1 MGDRCKCK
9 SSYYKCNEFSEDIRT
24 EIFTN
29 LWQLTTWDQRTT
41 FVANTV
47 VVSEPKKRR
56 DPETENKRRLNTLKY
71 NLWNQNRLLPV
82 CKTMYLRTT
91 GLKEWSV
98 RNWATQS
105 KMGVTTNQAK
115 RVQSRPSRTN
125 VHKEDREFM
134 VNFLDKLPKLPS
146 HYCRKATNKEETFKT
161 VSDVYNLYKKQCEES
176 SLKNMSITSFM
187 KAIDEKI

>member
-1 MGDRCKCK
+1 
-9 SSYYKCNEFSEDIRT
+9 
-24 EIFTN
+24 
-29 LWQLTTWDQRTT
+29 
-41 FVANTV
+41 
-47 VVSEPKKRR
+47 
-56 DPETENKRRLNTLKY
+56 
-71 NLWNQNRLLPV
+71 
-82 CKTMYLRTT
+82 MYLRTT

-115 RVQSRPSRTN
+115 RVQNRPSRTN

-146 HYCRKATNKEETFKT
+146 HYCRKATNNLYLEETFKT
-161 VSDVYNLYKKQCEES
+161 VSDVYNLYKNQCEES
-176 SLKNMSITSFM
+176 SFKNMSLTSFM